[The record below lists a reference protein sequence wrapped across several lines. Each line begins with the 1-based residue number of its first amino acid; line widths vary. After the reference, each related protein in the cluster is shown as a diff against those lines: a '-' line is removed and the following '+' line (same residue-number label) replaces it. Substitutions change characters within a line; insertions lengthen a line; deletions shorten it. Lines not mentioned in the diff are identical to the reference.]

1 MITKILTTFLTLIFI
16 VKFLCWIILDIP
28 INRSSILVIII
39 LIAILNF
46 KNKFTWN
53 FGLLFIACA
62 IITMFTNFNIGAS
75 NAWTINP
82 FFFLDSLKHSLNL
95 KTNNFWY
102 YSFNVFT
109 LLLYIFLLIT
119 FLVPKFKK
127 KYLLRNKSFPTT
139 KDNTI

>member
-1 MITKILTTFLTLIFI
+1 MTTKILTAFLTVILT
-16 VKFLCWIILDIP
+16 VKFLCWIALDIP
-28 INRSSILVIII
+28 INRSSILVILI

-53 FGLLFIACA
+53 FGLLFFACA
-62 IITMFTNFNIGAS
+62 IIAMFTNFNIGAS

-82 FFFLDSLKHSLNL
+82 FFFLDSLKHSLSL
-95 KTNNFWY
+95 KTNSVWY
-102 YSFNVFT
+102 YLFTIFT

-127 KYLLRNKSFPTT
+127 KYLLRYKSFPTT